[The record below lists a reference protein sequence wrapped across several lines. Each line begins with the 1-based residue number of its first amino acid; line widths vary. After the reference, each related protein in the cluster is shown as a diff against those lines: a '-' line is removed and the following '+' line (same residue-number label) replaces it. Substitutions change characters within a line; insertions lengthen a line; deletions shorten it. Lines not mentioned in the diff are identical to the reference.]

1 MLIPR
6 RLLADPAGVLGPA
19 AEVDVLVVGSGV
31 AGLSAALA
39 VPRGRT
45 VLLATKDRLGHSATR
60 YAQGGI
66 AAVLDLVEDSV
77 AEHVADTLA
86 AGAGLCDPV
95 AVQTL
100 VEEGGQAIA
109 DLLEL
114 GVGFD
119 TDPSAPGTLARTRE
133 GGHSRFRVVH
143 AGGDATGAELERA
156 LTEAV
161 RVTPS
166 VRSVEHAFLVD
177 LVTEDGQVTGALLW
191 ADGGPRLVRAAAVV
205 LASGGAG
212 QLFADTTN
220 PPLSTGDGIA
230 AALRAGAVLA
240 DMEFVQFHPTA
251 LHVEGDTGRSGD
263 HPGGPPEPP
272 RPLISEAM
280 RGEGAVLRDGDGSPV
295 MAGVHPLGDLAPRDV
310 VTRAVAARMAATGAR
325 HLWLDA
331 TGIPADHLERRFPT
345 ILARC
350 RAAGIDPSR
359 QPIPV
364 SPAAHYLMGGVVT
377 DLDGRTSL
385 PGLFAVGEAAC
396 TGVHGANRL
405 ASNSLLEGVVFAA
418 RIGQA
423 LAENPQGEGPWTG
436 GAGEGPGVGEG
447 RVRGT
452 GAVDNH
458 RRPRQRSATLP
469 EGAPTPAG
477 RGDARAGFGDV
488 WPGPGGARV
497 VRERVRRVMTDRVGV
512 VRSGEG
518 LAEAMGELE
527 GLAVDLG
534 DPGPAVFEV
543 TNLVQLGRVVA
554 ELADRREES
563 RGGHWRSDHPAP
575 VEAWRVRQTLTRSPD
590 GGLDTGLLAV
600 PAAEEAHR

>member
-6 RLLADPAGVLGPA
+6 RLLAPDLARMPSE
-19 AEVDVLVVGSGV
+19 EVDVLVVGSGV

-39 VPRGRT
+39 VPPGRS

-66 AAVLDLVEDSV
+66 AAVLDLVSDSV

-95 AVQTL
+95 AVRAL
-100 VEEGGQAIA
+100 VSEGGQAIA
-109 DLLEL
+109 DLRAR
-114 GVGFD
+114 GVRFD
-119 TDPSAPGTLARTRE
+119 REPAPAGGDGPGGGLARTRE
-133 GGHSRFRVVH
+133 GGHSRSRVVH

-161 RVTPS
+161 RS
-166 VRSVEHAFLVD
+166 DAAVRSTEHTFLVD
-177 LVTEDGQVTGALLW
+177 LVTAAGRVVGALLW
-191 ADGGPRLVRAAAVV
+191 CEGRPRLVRAGAVV

-212 QLFADTTN
+212 QLYADTTN

-240 DMEFVQFHPTA
+240 DLEFVQFHPTA
-251 LHVEGDTGRSGD
+251 LHIDGD
-263 HPGGPPEPP
+263 P

-331 TGIPADHLERRFPT
+331 TSIPADHLERRFPT

-350 RAAGIDPSR
+350 RAAGIEPTR

-377 DLDGRTSL
+377 DLDGRTTL

-418 RIGQA
+418 RIGRA
-423 LAENPQGEGPWTG
+423 LAEAPGGPEEPARLLSE
-436 GAGEGPGVGEG
+436 GAGGVDGPARAAPAVGYAPPPGDPAGAGPGAARSGARTGPGGLRG
-447 RVRGT
+447 RVR
-452 GAVDNH
+452 
-458 RRPRQRSATLP
+458 RL
-469 EGAPTPAG
+469 
-477 RGDARAGFGDV
+477 
-488 WPGPGGARV
+488 
-497 VRERVRRVMTDRVGV
+497 MTEKVGV

-518 LAEAMGELE
+518 LAEAVAELE
-527 GLAVDLG
+527 RLNGVSG
-534 DPGPAVFEV
+534 DPGPERRAAASGAPGPAVFEV
-543 TNLVQLGRVVA
+543 ANLVQLGRAVA
-554 ELADRREES
+554 ELALRREES
-563 RGGHWRSDHPAP
+563 RGGHWRSDHPVP
-575 VEAWRVRQTLTRSPD
+575 VEAWRVRQTLTRSAE
-590 GGLDTGLLAV
+590 GALVAGLLAV
-600 PAAEEAHR
+600 PAAAEVCR

>member
-6 RLLADPAGVLGPA
+6 GLLADPAGPRQDARPGPPGPDWPLPPA

-39 VPRGRT
+39 VPAGRT

-66 AAVLDLVEDSV
+66 AAVLDLVDDSV
-77 AEHVADTLA
+77 AEHVADTLT

-95 AVQTL
+95 AVRTL

-109 DLLEL
+109 DLLAR

-119 TDPSAPGTLARTRE
+119 SDPSGPRQLARTRE
-133 GGHSRFRVVH
+133 GGHSRSRVVH

-161 RVTPS
+161 RATPS

-177 LVTEDGQVTGALLW
+177 LVTHDGRVTGALLW
-191 ADGGPRLVRAAAVV
+191 ADGGPHLVRAGAVV

-251 LHVEGDTGRSGD
+251 LHVDGD
-263 HPGGPPEPP
+263 P

-280 RGEGAVLRDGDGSPV
+280 RGEGAVLRDDDGSPV

-364 SPAAHYLMGGVVT
+364 SPAAHYLMGGVLT

-418 RIGQA
+418 RIGRA
-423 LAENPQGEGPWTG
+423 LGRGP
-436 GAGEGPGVGEG
+436 VDN
-447 RVRGT
+447 R
-452 GAVDNH
+452 GAVDSPRH
-458 RRPRQRSATLP
+458 RRDPVGYAP
-469 EGAPTPAG
+469 PPGDPTPAG
-477 RGDARAGFGDV
+477 RGQAWA
-488 WPGPGGARV
+488 
-497 VRERVRRVMTDRVGV
+497 VRERLRRVMTDRVGV

-518 LAEAMGELE
+518 LAEAMAELE
-527 GLAVDLG
+527 RLNVDLG
-534 DPGPAVFEV
+534 DPGPAGFEAA
-543 TNLVQLGRVVA
+543 NLVQLGRAVA
-554 ELADRREES
+554 ELAARREES

-600 PAAEEAHR
+600 PTAEEAHR